1 MTIFPQH
8 ELHRAAGNL
17 AKNNVNPGEDVLIV
31 TSSDQDARLVDSLT
45 AAVSGNNPKTV
56 STIVI
61 ACPETL
67 KNFRHPDPVLAAVE
81 HADLTIVATTIN
93 FPRAYDDLSEV
104 VYKSGKRQVLI
115 NNAPLED
122 FVRGASLADPVALDE
137 DTRKLARRISDAKK
151 IRVTSNNGTDLC
163 MDICRPCISL
173 TGFAD
178 REMGFGSF
186 PSGEAMLVP
195 EEDTADGTF
204 VADSFGQVV
213 YIDGSGPQ
221 IGLISEPIELHF
233 AKGNLV
239 EINSGRDSQ
248 KLKEIIKA
256 GDKNV
261 TRLAELG
268 IGTNPMAREIG
279 HVENKFRKGTAHIAL
294 GDNHLIGWG
303 AVKKYGGQI
312 ISNRHIDL
320 VANNIALQLDA
331 EVIEF

>member
-1 MTIFPQH
+1 MAIFPQH
-8 ELHRAAGNL
+8 ELDRATGNL

-31 TSSDQDARLVDSLT
+31 TSSDQDAKLIDSLT
-45 AAVSGNNPKTV
+45 AAVSANNPKTV
-56 STIVI
+56 STMVI
-61 ACPETL
+61 ARPATF
-67 KNFRHPDPVLAAVE
+67 KNFLHPNPVLAAVGR
-81 HADLTIVATTIN
+81 ADLTIVATTIN

-104 VYKSGKRQVLI
+104 IYKFGKRQVLI

-122 FVRGASLADPVALDE
+122 FVRGASLADPVALDAN
-137 DTRKLARRISDAKK
+137 TRRLAASISDAKK
-151 IRVTSNNGTDLC
+151 IRVTSSNGTDLS
-163 MDICRPCISL
+163 MKVCRPCISL

-233 AKGNLV
+233 TNGNLV
-239 EINSGRDSQ
+239 EINAGRDSDR
-248 KLKEIIKA
+248 LNEIIKA

-303 AVKKYGGQI
+303 AVKKYGGRI
-312 ISNRHIDL
+312 VSNRHIDL

-331 EVIEF
+331 VAVDF